1 MLCKRTKKFCPKEH
15 HSHFVTDFRRGAMKA
30 AHSKEVLPQE
40 KRDSKPPRV
49 LCKST
54 CQKLE

>member
-1 MLCKRTKKFCPKEH
+1 MFIFLH
-15 HSHFVTDFRRGAMKA
+15 LDNQVQVHNHFVTNFRRGAMKA